1 MEWIVWKERFEKR
14 NKTLVLH
21 KCYNSFCSLDFKL
34 IRLPKSKQCGL
45 ALDIVTWEI
54 TRHL

>member
-1 MEWIVWKERFEKR
+1 MEWIVWKERFEKC

-34 IRLPKSKQCGL
+34 IRLPKSKQCEV